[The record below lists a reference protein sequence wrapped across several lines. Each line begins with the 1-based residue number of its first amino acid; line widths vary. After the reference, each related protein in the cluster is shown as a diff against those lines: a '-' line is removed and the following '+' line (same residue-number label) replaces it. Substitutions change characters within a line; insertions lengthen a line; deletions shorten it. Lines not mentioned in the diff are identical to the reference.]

1 MTISPKA
8 KTSESE
14 KCSRLHKSI
23 FLVGLFQGKIEAW
36 GSDSAQAKGFP
47 GYALPHFSNVNENKQ
62 KSDGT
67 GRELP

>member
-14 KCSRLHKSI
+14 KCSRLHKSV
-23 FLVGLFQGKIEAW
+23 FPRRTFQGKIEAW

>member
-1 MTISPKA
+1 MNLRNVPDCTKVF
-8 KTSESE
+8 
-14 KCSRLHKSI
+14 

-47 GYALPHFSNVNENKQ
+47 GYALSHFSNVNENKQ